1 MIRGQSAE
9 GRGQKQ
15 ELPPGIR
22 SFSSERVVAEGKRK
36 FELIAIGCSMGGMH
50 ALQVIFGVLPKD
62 FPVPIAVV
70 QHRYRTSNEG
80 LPEFLRRRTELQ
92 VVDTT
97 DKEWLRPGTVYLA
110 PANYHLLVERGELS
124 LSVDEA
130 VAYSRPS
137 IDVLFESAADA
148 YGAGVIGVILTGANA
163 DGAKGTMRIKSRGG
177 FVIAQDP
184 ETAESPA
191 MPRAAIE
198 AARVDRI
205 LPLDRIGPFLV
216 ELCRATRDMND
227 RVNILLVDDQPNTSS
242 RWSRSSARW
251 GESGHGTVGTEALR
265 HCCTWTS
272 RSCCWTCRCGHRRLR
287 DRQPDPPARPLA
299 RHADHLSHRPVAQ
312 RVECVPRYDSARST
326 TSSSPST
333 RTSSAPR

>member
-1 MIRGQSAE
+1 VIRAQQ
-9 GRGQKQ
+9 QKTP
-15 ELPPGIR
+15 LPPGIR
-22 SFSSERVVAEGKRK
+22 SFSGGRVVAVGDRR
-36 FELIAIGCSMGGMH
+36 FELIVIGCSMGGMH
-50 ALQVIFGVLPKD
+50 ALQTIFSALPKE

-80 LPEFLRRRTELQ
+80 LPDFLRRHTKLQ

-97 DKEWLRPGTVYLA
+97 DKEWIKPGTVYLA

-124 LSVDEA
+124 LSIDEA

-148 YGAGVIGVILTGANA
+148 YGAGVIGVVLTGANA
-163 DGAKGTMRIKSRGG
+163 DGARGAARIKSRGG

-205 LPLDRIGPFLV
+205 LPLDRIGSFLV
-216 ELCRATRDMND
+216 ELCRTQH
-227 RVNILLVDDQPNTSS
+227 VT
-242 RWSRSSARW
+242 
-251 GESGHGTVGTEALR
+251 
-265 HCCTWTS
+265 
-272 RSCCWTCRCGHRRLR
+272 
-287 DRQPDPPARPLA
+287 
-299 RHADHLSHRPVAQ
+299 
-312 RVECVPRYDSARST
+312 
-326 TSSSPST
+326 
-333 RTSSAPR
+333 